1 MAILKTP
8 MVKKSIDLMVFDLD
22 GTLVAS
28 GKDLAGAVNFALRE
42 IGLPLKKEAEIIS
55 FVGDGVRKLIERAAG
70 INKEDILE
78 KALEIFSEYYEEHLL
93 DNTRLY
99 PHVLDV
105 LNKFSGKTKVV
116 LTNKRHKY
124 AKSIAQGLNIEMHFD
139 DIIGADTFPYQKP
152 DARLIDN
159 LLAKYDIDRKKA
171 VMIGDGINDILLAKN
186 SGILS
191 VAYLSGLGK
200 RDDLLAAQAD
210 YYCESMDEI
219 VSLFV

>member
-1 MAILKTP
+1 M
-8 MVKKSIDLMVFDLD
+8 MVFDLD

-28 GKDLAGAVNFALRE
+28 GTDLAAAVNFTLGK
-42 IGLPLKKEAEIIS
+42 IGLPLKRKEEVLG
-55 FVGDGVRKLIERAAG
+55 FVGDGVRKLLERAAAV
-70 INKEDILE
+70 NQEEILE
-78 KALEIFSEYYEEHLL
+78 QALEIFSEYYEEHLL
-93 DNTRLY
+93 DSTRLY

-105 LNKFSGKTKVV
+105 LNNFSGKTKVIV
-116 LTNKRHKY
+116 TNKRHKY
-124 AKSIAQGLNIEMHFD
+124 TMSIVQGLNIDAHFD

-152 DARLIDN
+152 DARLIAH
-159 LLAKYDIDRKKA
+159 LLAKYDIDKSKA

-200 RDDLLAAQAD
+200 KEDLLTAQAD

-219 VSLFV
+219 VSLFA

>member
-1 MAILKTP
+1 M
-8 MVKKSIDLMVFDLD
+8 MVFDLD

-28 GKDLAGAVNFALRE
+28 GADLAAAVNFTLGK
-42 IGLPLKKEAEIIS
+42 IGLPLKRKEEILG
-55 FVGDGVRKLIERAAG
+55 FVGDGVRKLIERAAAV
-70 INKEDILE
+70 NQEEILK

-99 PHVLDV
+99 PQVLDV
-105 LNKFSGKTKVV
+105 LNNFSGKIKVI

-124 AKSIAQGLNIEMHFD
+124 TMSIVKGLNIDVHFD

-152 DARLIDN
+152 DARLIAY
-159 LLAKYDIDRKKA
+159 LLAKYDIDKRKA

-191 VAYLSGLGK
+191 VAYLNGLGK
-200 RDDLLAAQAD
+200 REDLLAAQAD
-210 YYCESMDEI
+210 YYCESMGEI